1 MRVRNALVA
10 MLCVVAAA
18 CGGEADN
25 GGQAAEPTESPDV
38 GATPTGQTSCSA
50 ATLSTDFPP
59 PAGLPAPVAETR
71 SEILQAAVN
80 CDYEELAALGME
92 PDGAFQYS
100 TEEESAGP
108 DAKPAEFWA
117 AQEEAG
123 AEPMAHLI
131 GILSGEPVYQP
142 VTEQE
147 DPGSGSEEGYYNWPA
162 AADPAGWKTAITA
175 GGDWIFFLREGPP

>member
-1 MRVRNALVA
+1 MKVRNALVA
-10 MLCVVAAA
+10 LICVVAVA
-18 CGGEADN
+18 CGGEGEG

-38 GATPTGQTSCSA
+38 GATPTGQVSCSA
-50 ATLSTDFPP
+50 ATLSTDFPQVP
-59 PAGLPAPVAETR
+59 DLPAPVAETR
-71 SEILQAAVN
+71 SEILQAAIN
-80 CDYEELAALGME
+80 CDYEELAALAME

-131 GILSGEPVYQP
+131 GILSGEPTYQP
-142 VTEQE
+142 VVEQE
-147 DPGSGSEEGYYNWPA
+147 GPGSGSDDGYYNWPA
-162 AADPAGWKTAITA
+162 APDPAGWKTSITES
-175 GGDWIFFLREGPP
+175 GDWIFFLQEGQP